1 MFKVHVFEISLMLSA
16 EFKDQVNE
24 WANMTGFLCALG
36 GVCLQRRSPRPILAP
51 PSAPSGGVIE
61 RKSNV
66 SFSLHLI
73 QTIFMIRIEEIY
85 SFSTY
90 VVVGDE

>member
-1 MFKVHVFEISLMLSA
+1 MLYLFEISLLLSV
-16 EFKDQVNE
+16 ELKDQVNE

-66 SFSLHLI
+66 SFALNLI
-73 QTIFMIRIEEIY
+73 NTTFKIRIEEINY
-85 SFSTY
+85 VSTY
-90 VVVGDE
+90 VLVGDE